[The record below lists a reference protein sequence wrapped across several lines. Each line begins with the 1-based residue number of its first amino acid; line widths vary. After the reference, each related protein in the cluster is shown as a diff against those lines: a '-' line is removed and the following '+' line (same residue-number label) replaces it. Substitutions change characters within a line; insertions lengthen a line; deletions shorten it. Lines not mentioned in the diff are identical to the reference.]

1 MEGLEREERIM
12 MDADEVAAELMV
24 KKGKAYQLIRE
35 WNDELKAKGKLTIRG
50 RINREYF
57 KQKVSI

>member
-12 MDADEVAAELMV
+12 MDADEVAAELKV

-35 WNDELKAKGKLTIRG
+35 WNGELRAKGKLTIRG